1 MKERINSAG
10 KIFLILECIKFLE
23 MAISLHVQNNRLS
36 NVAKTQKRIA

>member
-10 KIFLILECIKFLE
+10 QIFLILECIDFLK